1 MGDADISSGFIDVA
15 QQTGEQLFTE
25 LREVYVS
32 SAGYERLFYGRR
44 YGRLHILKTLKPA
57 YAGNPFY
64 EEALHKEFSIG
75 YRFDEGIHEGTDN
88 SKADDCGISPGR
100 DGEKLR
106 DDSSPGETNPKKN
119 NSVHVFVNDPVK
131 YCTKITLTIGF
142 PGNVSVDEIKDCRY
156 PKQDTPKEKQPLHI
170 TDSTGNTKNKG
181 EECNLIWFKPNPDEG
196 IADWI
201 NTANQPWTKS
211 GNIHDNLLASDI

>member
-75 YRFDEGIHEGTDN
+75 YRLEHPHIVRVLGW
-88 SKADDCGISPGR
+88 
-100 DGEKLR
+100 
-106 DDSSPGETNPKKN
+106 ETA
-119 NSVHVFVNDPVK
+119 S
-131 YCTKITLTIGF
+131 F
-142 PGNVSVDEIKDCRY
+142 PWMR
-156 PKQDTPKEKQPLHI
+156 
-170 TDSTGNTKNKG
+170 
-181 EECNLIWFKPNPDEG
+181 
-196 IADWI
+196 
-201 NTANQPWTKS
+201 
-211 GNIHDNLLASDI
+211 

>member
-75 YRFDEGIHEGTDN
+75 YRLEHPHIVRVLGWETLPDLGHCIVMEYIDGMTLRQFMEQGKLTPELARKFVCELCDALGYLHNKQIVHRDLKPENTT
-88 SKADDCGISPGR
+88 IS
-100 DGEKLR
+100 
-106 DDSSPGETNPKKN
+106 
-119 NSVHVFVNDPVK
+119 
-131 YCTKITLTIGF
+131 
-142 PGNVSVDEIKDCRY
+142 
-156 PKQDTPKEKQPLHI
+156 
-170 TDSTGNTKNKG
+170 
-181 EECNLIWFKPNPDEG
+181 
-196 IADWI
+196 
-201 NTANQPWTKS
+201 
-211 GNIHDNLLASDI
+211 